1 MSKSVGTGFDFTKI
15 RKEILKEFLE
25 EIMRIKLLAVLC
37 LSAFL
42 FLSGCKGDANANVNV
57 NKPAAT
63 PTAVPKT
70 TETVATDTGTVKKI
84 EDALKAKGFTDVKV
98 DGTTKPITLRGTVAK
113 GKLAEVVQVAQE
125 AAGTPVK
132 NEVTEK

>member
-1 MSKSVGTGFDFTKI
+1 
-15 RKEILKEFLE
+15 
-25 EIMRIKLLAVLC
+25 MRIKLLAVLC

-42 FLSGCKGDANANVNV
+42 FLSGCKGDANVNANA
-57 NKPAAT
+57 NKAAVS
-63 PTAVPKT
+63 PSAVPKT
-70 TETVATDTGTVKKI
+70 SETVATDTATVKKI

-113 GKLAEVVQVAQE
+113 GKLAEVVQAAQE
-125 AAGTPVK
+125 AGGTPVK

>member
-1 MSKSVGTGFDFTKI
+1 
-15 RKEILKEFLE
+15 
-25 EIMRIKLLAVLC
+25 MRIKVLLVLC

-42 FLSGCKGDANANVNV
+42 FLSACKGDSNTNANAN
-57 NKPAAT
+57 KPAPT
-63 PTAVPKT
+63 PVAKT
-70 TETVATDTGTVKKI
+70 SETPATDNTTVKKI

-98 DGTTKPITLRGTVAK
+98 DGTTTPITLRGTVAK
-113 GKLAEVVQVAQE
+113 GKLPEVVKAAQD

>member
-1 MSKSVGTGFDFTKI
+1 
-15 RKEILKEFLE
+15 
-25 EIMRIKLLAVLC
+25 MRIKLLAVLC

-42 FLSGCKGDANANVNV
+42 FLSGCKGDANVNANA
-57 NKPAAT
+57 NKVAAT

-70 TETVATDTGTVKKI
+70 TETVATDMATVKKI

-98 DGTTKPITLRGTVAK
+98 DGTTKPITIRGTVAK

-132 NEVTEK
+132 NEVTEKP

>member
-1 MSKSVGTGFDFTKI
+1 
-15 RKEILKEFLE
+15 
-25 EIMRIKLLAVLC
+25 MRNKLLTVLC

-42 FLSGCKGDANANVNV
+42 FLAGCKGSETNTNAN
-57 NKPAAT
+57 KTAT
-63 PTAVPKT
+63 PTPIAKT
-70 TETVATDTGTVKKI
+70 SETPATDTATVKKV

-113 GKLAEVVQVAQE
+113 GKLAEVAQAAQE

-132 NEVTEK
+132 NEVVEK

>member
-1 MSKSVGTGFDFTKI
+1 
-15 RKEILKEFLE
+15 
-25 EIMRIKLLAVLC
+25 MRIKLLAVLC

-42 FLSGCKGDANANVNV
+42 FLAGCKGDANTNANTNA
-57 NKPAAT
+57 AAT

-70 TETVATDTGTVKKI
+70 SETVATDTATVKKI

>member
-1 MSKSVGTGFDFTKI
+1 
-15 RKEILKEFLE
+15 
-25 EIMRIKLLAVLC
+25 MRIKLILVLC

-42 FLSGCKGDANANVNV
+42 FLSACKGDNANANA
-57 NKPAAT
+57 NKVAT
-63 PTAVPKT
+63 PTPIVKT
-70 TETVATDTGTVKKI
+70 SETVATDTATVKKI

-98 DGTTKPITLRGTVAK
+98 DGSTKPITIRGTVAK

>member
-1 MSKSVGTGFDFTKI
+1 MK
-15 RKEILKEFLE
+15 
-25 EIMRIKLLAVLC
+25 IKLLLVLC

-42 FLSGCKGDANANVNV
+42 FLSACKGDNANANANV

-63 PTAVPKT
+63 PAPVVKT
-70 TETVATDTGTVKKI
+70 SETVATDTATVKKI

-98 DGTTKPITLRGTVAK
+98 DGTTKPITIRGTVAK
-113 GKLAEVVQVAQE
+113 GKLDQAVQTAQE

-132 NEVTEK
+132 NELTEK

>member
-1 MSKSVGTGFDFTKI
+1 
-15 RKEILKEFLE
+15 
-25 EIMRIKLLAVLC
+25 MRIKLLAVLC

-42 FLSGCKGDANANVNV
+42 FLSGCKGDVNTNANKNE
-57 NKPAAT
+57 AAT

-70 TETVATDTGTVKKI
+70 SETVATDTATVKKI

-98 DGTTKPITLRGTVAK
+98 DGTTKPITIRGTVAK